1 MYHLGNDII
10 IRHSVLTSNFENFI
24 ILFNIGNN
32 FISSVCWNLLLKKK
46 AFSMANSSM
55 HSPFLS
61 SNRTNRVWTLSPNWN
76 FSLLT
81 LLCIHLAHQAV
92 TGAYL
97 FVLTKILQ
105 FSSDRQNCRARIGFL
120 LLNLL
125 YRLSYCQINVSHLI
139 FSFLMDSMLKFFI
152 NFVLYSLTIH
162 NEFEGID

>member
-32 FISSVCWNLLLKKK
+32 FISSVCWNHLQKK

-105 FSSDRQNCRARIGFL
+105 FSSDRQNCRARIWISSFKSFIQAVL
-120 LLNLL
+120 LSNQ
-125 YRLSYCQINVSHLI
+125 RLSFNILV
-139 FSFLMDSMLKFFI
+139 F
-152 NFVLYSLTIH
+152 
-162 NEFEGID
+162 